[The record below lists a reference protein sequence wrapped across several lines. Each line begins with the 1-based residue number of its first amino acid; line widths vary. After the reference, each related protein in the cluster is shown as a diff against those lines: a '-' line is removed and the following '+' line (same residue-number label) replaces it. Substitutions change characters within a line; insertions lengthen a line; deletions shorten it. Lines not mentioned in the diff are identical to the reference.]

1 MEGLGLISD
10 KSYPLEVSALWFL
23 HKIPFIL
30 CLGRGL
36 LSVETS
42 DRGEG
47 LAARKTLFLVE
58 KAQQSCPFLHSGTN
72 GQNLKIFISLLQNYQ
87 EKGFCFPD

>member
-1 MEGLGLISD
+1 MISE
-10 KSYPLEVSALWFL
+10 KSYPLEVSALLFL

-42 DRGEG
+42 DQLEV
-47 LAARKTLFLVE
+47 LAARKTMFLME
-58 KAQQSCPFLHSGTN
+58 KAQQSCPFLHLGTN
-72 GQNLKIFISLLQNYQ
+72 GQNFKKNYPSLQNYL
-87 EKGFCFPD
+87 EKDFFPD